1 MQAVDTV
8 VPSPVATVI
17 PRSAAEI
24 RDWLLAK
31 ISARLNVTPDE
42 VNLDEPLIDVGLDS
56 MEFVAM
62 VGELEHWLGC
72 RFRDN
77 PLIDYPSISALSE
90 FLAGELA
97 AGRTNIMPT
106 RPVENGVG
114 LN

>member
-1 MQAVDTV
+1 VQTLETASSTASA
-8 VPSPVATVI
+8 PLT
-17 PRSAAEI
+17 PRSSAEI
-24 RDWLLAK
+24 QDWLVAK
-31 ISARLNVTPDE
+31 IASRLQVAPDE

-90 FLAGELA
+90 FLSGELA

-106 RPVENGVG
+106 RPVENAVG